1 MTENKLPSWNA
12 AFPGGLT
19 RANMRRYLPYAIIGI
34 VFALSVIAGVLF
46 FRFRHPPIVR
56 GTTANGKPG
65 AEPAHIRGLATAP
78 VALEEFG
85 DFECMPCFL
94 LWPALRNLE
103 HDYGDRLAVTFR
115 QHPMIEHRR
124 APDAAR
130 ASEAAGLQGRFWEM
144 HDLLYLS
151 RSQWARADDPRAVF
165 SVFAGRLGL
174 DVDRFKKDMD
184 SAEVAQRIK
193 ADWDR
198 GESLRVD
205 RTPEVFVNGQR
216 AELQSDV
223 EQGLRADIDAALD
236 PSKAPKN

>member
-1 MTENKLPSWNA
+1 
-12 AFPGGLT
+12 
-19 RANMRRYLPYAIIGI
+19 MRRYLPYAVIGAVFI
-34 VFALSVIAGVLF
+34 VALISGVLF
-46 FRFRHPPIVR
+46 FRFHQPPIVR
-56 GTTANGKPG
+56 GSTANGKPG
-65 AEPAHIRGLATAP
+65 AEPAHIRGRAIAP

-151 RSQWARADDPRAVF
+151 RSQWARADDPRTVF

-174 DVDRFKKDMD
+174 DVDRFKKDLD

-198 GESLRVD
+198 GESLGID
-205 RTPEVFVNGQR
+205 RTPVVFVNGKR
-216 AELQSDV
+216 AQLQSDV
-223 EQGLRADIDAALD
+223 EQGLRAEIDAALD